1 MASFTA
7 SHRIQGNLFAFFGML
22 IWAMTYPITDFLFET
37 WNPLTLAM
45 TRVLFAGIL
54 LGLITPSMGV
64 KQLSWRDWPIKEG
77 CLMGPIGLGLSTV
90 LMNFAFQYSNAV
102 NIAIISMMAPLVSI
116 VMGMIR
122 GEERMTFRSG
132 VALCLAIVGGILVS
146 VSNLDAE
153 MGFRGGELL
162 MVFSVILWTWFSRVS
177 VTRLRLIPPFPRMAL
192 ALTASGVA
200 LLPVVFLIQ
209 WSGITTLNPS
219 WSISA
224 SWLPMCLILGVALST
239 GFWMMSV
246 D

>member
-1 MASFTA
+1 
-7 SHRIQGNLFAFFGML
+7 
-22 IWAMTYPITDFLFET
+22 
-37 WNPLTLAM
+37 
-45 TRVLFAGIL
+45 
-54 LGLITPSMGV
+54 MGV

-192 ALTASGVA
+192 ALTAAGVA